1 AVEESA
7 PNTVI
12 GVGSTLRGTLMVEG
26 TLRVEGEFD
35 GDLLNCD
42 RLEVGPHGTV
52 RVDVHVRDAY
62 IEGQMPGRGQAGGRG
77 GLAVGA
83 RGGAGGAPS
92 GSARR
97 RRSHLPP
104 RRDRRRRALHRALR
118 DGRGGRAVPGF
129 RLGRGPRND
138 SSGRL
143 AGGGRLPDGKALKDP
158 TVCYKELSTRL
169 LPGGPPSG
177 LWKRSKLGCV

>member
-1 AVEESA
+1 VRFLKEREKQAAVEDVT

-62 IEGQMPGRGQAGGRG
+62 IEGQMHGSVQAEGRVV
-77 GLAVGA
+77 LLSGA
-83 RGGAGGAPS
+83 RVDGDLTCRRVVIEDGVHFTGRCVMVDEGEPFPAS
-92 GSARR
+92 GSPAD
-97 RRSHLPP
+97 LE
-104 RRDRRRRALHRALR
+104 DIRASDLQVA
-118 DGRGGRAVPGF
+118 
-129 RLGRGPRND
+129 
-138 SSGRL
+138 
-143 AGGGRLPDGKALKDP
+143 AGYRTDK
-158 TVCYKELSTRL
+158 S
-169 LPGGPPSG
+169 
-177 LWKRSKLGCV
+177 

>member
-1 AVEESA
+1 MKFLREKEKPVVEESA

-62 IEGQMPGRGQAGGRG
+62 IEGQMHGSVQAEGRVV
-77 GLAVGA
+77 LLSGA
-83 RGGAGGAPS
+83 RVDGDLTCRRVVIEDGVHFTGRCLMVDEGEPFPTS
-92 GSARR
+92 GSATHVETIHA
-97 RRSHLPP
+97 SDLQVASGY
-104 RRDRRRRALHRALR
+104 RD
-118 DGRGGRAVPGF
+118 DK
-129 RLGRGPRND
+129 
-138 SSGRL
+138 S
-143 AGGGRLPDGKALKDP
+143 
-158 TVCYKELSTRL
+158 
-169 LPGGPPSG
+169 
-177 LWKRSKLGCV
+177 

>member
-1 AVEESA
+1 VQAQGEEGTVRFLKEREKQQAAVEEST

-62 IEGQMPGRGQAGGRG
+62 IEGQMHGVRG
-77 GLAVGA
+77 GGTRRIA
-83 RGGAGGAPS
+83 RGGARG
-92 GSARR
+92 
-97 RRSHLPP
+97 RRSHKLPVII
-104 RRDRRRRALHRALR
+104 DTA
-118 DGRGGRAVPGF
+118 F
-129 RLGRGPRND
+129 I
-138 SSGRL
+138 
-143 AGGGRLPDGKALKDP
+143 
-158 TVCYKELSTRL
+158 
-169 LPGGPPSG
+169 
-177 LWKRSKLGCV
+177 

>member
-1 AVEESA
+1 MKFLREKEKPVVEESA

-62 IEGQMPGRGQAGGRG
+62 IEGQMHGSVQAEGRVV
-77 GLAVGA
+77 LLSGA
-83 RGGAGGAPS
+83 RVDGDLTCRRVIIEDGVHFTGRCLMVDEGEPFPTS
-92 GSARR
+92 GSATHVETIHA
-97 RRSHLPP
+97 SDLQVASGY
-104 RRDRRRRALHRALR
+104 RD
-118 DGRGGRAVPGF
+118 DK
-129 RLGRGPRND
+129 
-138 SSGRL
+138 S
-143 AGGGRLPDGKALKDP
+143 
-158 TVCYKELSTRL
+158 
-169 LPGGPPSG
+169 
-177 LWKRSKLGCV
+177 

>member
-1 AVEESA
+1 VRFLKDKEKQQPIVEEST

-62 IEGQMPGRGQAGGRG
+62 IEGQMHGSVQAEGRVVLLAGAKVDGDLTCRRVIIEDGVHFTGRCVMVEEG
-77 GLAVGA
+77 E
-83 RGGAGGAPS
+83 PFPSS
-92 GSARR
+92 GSAADLESINASDLQVATGYRTDK
-97 RRSHLPP
+97 S
-104 RRDRRRRALHRALR
+104 
-118 DGRGGRAVPGF
+118 
-129 RLGRGPRND
+129 
-138 SSGRL
+138 
-143 AGGGRLPDGKALKDP
+143 
-158 TVCYKELSTRL
+158 
-169 LPGGPPSG
+169 
-177 LWKRSKLGCV
+177 